1 MRKGLSSNDEDFF
14 AGIVELIVAQDTG
27 YGRVLKEDLVV
38 ATLVAYGVNFVFLY
52 FKISNYGVSIV
63 IFRFS
68 YRNIHYPARSIC

>member
-14 AGIVELIVAQDTG
+14 AGIVGLIVAQDTG

-52 FKISNYGVSIV
+52 FKI
-63 IFRFS
+63 
-68 YRNIHYPARSIC
+68 